1 MRSLLRKS
9 EAPKKKKV
17 KRTYVATTD
26 GNVFPYATLELSAI
40 YKSNINGEKTKSD
53 KDDIEKD
60 SQQTGEQSS
69 LVSSQKLAGK
79 PYDPALFYWMYNNSV
94 YVRRCVDQIASDV
107 AGTGYTIKR
116 KEDKPENAQE
126 EDAINELMEHPNDE
140 DASIEDLWQKF
151 LIDRNLIGYAGIEVA
166 RDLEGT
172 VNGLW
177 HMNAGR
183 LWVHKDKSKGL
194 FAEKNSFGVQKEKW
208 FIRFGM
214 TDDSGNPLQVDKT
227 TGKAGDV
234 EFKDRAH
241 EIIYNK
247 IYYPLS
253 SYYGAPPITPASGDV
268 VVGVGARDYNISF
281 FINFGIPAMMIML
294 SGEWEDDAEPDEEAL
309 VEIIKRQLKEIKGA
323 ENNHRSIVIQTPE
336 GCELKIE
343 KLNVEVK
350 EGSFRLIK
358 ADVSQDVMVAYGMP
372 PYRIG
377 LAKTGSLAGNVADE
391 MLRTYISGV
400 VEPGQLIIERL
411 MNNLYKKG
419 LGIESYELKLRDV
432 ELWDEK
438 AQAEISAMLIRTGQR
453 TPNEIRREQGKP
465 EYIGGDTYY
474 MESNLLGIGEDETE

>member
-1 MRSLLRKS
+1 MRIPFRKS
-9 EAPKKKKV
+9 EAPKPKRR
-17 KRTYVATTD
+17 KRTYIATTK
-26 GNVFPYATLELSAI
+26 GNEFPYAIVELA
-40 YKSNINGEKTKSD
+40 KLQKAQINGQDSKT
-53 KDDIEKD
+53 DIEKD
-60 SQQTGEQSS
+60 SQQEGEQSS
-69 LVSSQKLAGK
+69 LVSSQKLASK

-107 AGTGYTIKR
+107 AGTGYTIKQ
-116 KEDKPENAQE
+116 KEEKPASAQE
-126 EDAINELMEHPNDE
+126 EDKINALMENPNDE
-140 DASIEDLWQKF
+140 YSIEDLWQMF

-177 HMNAGR
+177 HMNAER
-183 LWVHKDKSKGL
+183 IWVHKDKKTGL
-194 FAEKNSFGVQKEKW
+194 FAEKNSFGVKKEKW
-208 FIRFGM
+208 FVRFGM
-214 TDDSGNPLQVDKT
+214 TDDNGKLLQVHKE

-281 FINFGIPAMMIML
+281 FINYGVPSMLIML
-294 SGEWEDDAEPDEEAL
+294 SGEWQDDVDPDEETL
-309 VEIIKRQLKEIKGA
+309 VEIMNRELKGIKGA
-323 ENNHRSIVIQTPE
+323 ENNHGSIVIQTPE
-336 GCELKIE
+336 GCEMTVE
-343 KLNVEVK
+343 QLNVGVK

-400 VEPGQLIIERL
+400 VEPGQIMIEKI
-411 MNNLYKKG
+411 MNNLFVKG
-419 LGIESYELKLRDV
+419 LGIENYELKLRDV

-438 AQAEISAMLIRTGQR
+438 AQAEIAAMLIRTGQN
-453 TPNEIRREQGKP
+453 TPNQIRRERGES

-474 MESNLLGIGEDETE
+474 MESNLLGIGDDDTE